1 MKSLLVVV
9 AASLSGSLLLALT
22 PPETKIEITKVH
34 ICCGACEK
42 AVGKVLEEAG
52 VKGTCSK
59 GTKSISITAA
69 DDAAAQ
75 KAVDALAA
83 AGFHGEVDSK
93 ACSFKNDSGAKEGK
107 VTSATVKGF
116 HNCCP
121 ACCKA
126 IKAVLGKLEGFES
139 DDTKPKETSCTVK
152 GNFDP
157 AKLIKALNEAGFHA
171 KVEASK

>member
-1 MKSLLVVV
+1 MKTLLVVV
-9 AASLSGSLLLALT
+9 VASLSGSLLLAVA
-22 PPETKIEITKVH
+22 PPETKVEVTKVH

-59 GTKSISITAA
+59 GTRSITIMAA

-83 AGFHGEVDSK
+83 AGFHGELDSK
-93 ACSFKNDSGAKEGK
+93 ACSFKDDSGAKAGK
-107 VTSATVKGF
+107 VSSATVKGF

-126 IKAVLGKLEGFES
+126 IKGVLGKVEGVES

-157 AKLIKALNEAGFHA
+157 AKVIKALNEAGFHA
-171 KVEASK
+171 KVEAGK